1 MATIYDNTTVIY
13 DSTSILYD
21 GIVIGTLGP
30 EETLASTANIK
41 VTGTVTGIPEG
52 QQVIDW
58 SLVNSTSPGG
68 VITNFTVTT
77 ASTLAAA
84 FTQPTDGRFLC
95 IIPASTQTAGLRIAG
110 NLGDAGVPLSS
121 QGMSLIT
128 LPGAETIFLFTTG
141 STQVPVRLIT
151 Y

>member
-1 MATIYDNTTVIY
+1 MPTIYDNTTVIY

-21 GIVIGTLGP
+21 GIDLGDP
-30 EETLASTANIK
+30 GQELTLASTANIK
-41 VTGTVTGIPEG
+41 VTGTVTGVPEG
-52 QQVIDW
+52 SQVIDW

-68 VITNFTVTT
+68 IITNFTVST
-77 ASTLAAA
+77 ASTVAAA
-84 FTQPTDGRFLC
+84 YVQPTDGRFLC
-95 IIPASTQTAGLRIAG
+95 IIPASTATAGLRIAG

-128 LPGAETIFLFTTG
+128 LTGGETVFLFSTG
-141 STQVPVRLIT
+141 GAQVPVRLIT